1 MIHDQGEVA
10 LVLTVDDLRQE
21 PVHIEAY
28 TPLHPVDVSR
38 HQPLYHE
45 NIARHYLSGALLYN
59 VVDRSQCDKLSS
71 SYIASA
77 FPLSTT
83 KEPEN
88 HSEFYQAKGLLRR
101 RHFNNDFT
109 SSATR
114 KGKKRRKKP
123 PEGDTAGDTDSNTSK
138 PSVFGTS
145 KKYKP
150 VARKVKPV
158 ISTLPSEF
166 RIVRRI
172 TGDPLKDMPT
182 IQPRPPDFTPT
193 GRYTQER
200 MNKLNDLHA
209 DFLHPEELRLMHHF
223 MMEQNEG
230 FAWDDSERG
239 RFKPEFF
246 PPVEIP
252 TIAHEPWIQ
261 KNIPIP
267 PGIYKEVCEIIKTK
281 ISAGVYEPSNS
292 SYRSRWFCV
301 LKKDGRLRIVHSLEP
316 LNAVTIQHSG
326 VTPIPEHMAENF
338 ACRSCGGMFDLYV
351 GYDER
356 LLSENSRDLTTFQTP
371 FGAMRL
377 VTLPMGWTNSVPIF
391 HDDVTYILQPEIP
404 DWTIPYIDDVP
415 VKGPASR
422 YQDKDGNYETI
433 PENDGIRRFV
443 WEHFQNVNRIVQRMK
458 YCGGTFSGKKLTL
471 CSDKITVVGHLCT
484 YEGRLPDPSKVAAIV
499 NWGPCNSL
507 SEVRAFL
514 GTIGVVRIFVKNFA
528 YRAHALIILTKKNE
542 AFVFGKDQLDAMN
555 DLKQALLTCPALVP
569 LDYTSPAPVILAVD
583 SSNIAIGIFICQCD
597 KDNPRIRYYSRFDSI
612 TLNDRESRFS
622 QPKIEIYGLYRA
634 LRKLRLYLIG
644 VRNLVVE
651 VDARY
656 IKGML
661 QNPDIAPS
669 ASINR
674 WILAILTFHFKLVH
688 VPGTNHGPDGLS
700 RRPRQPDDEEVD
712 WEREENDFDDWVD
725 NLYGFMH
732 MINSPALALT
742 STDNDRTISTFAST
756 IRNCYVN
763 DFSAPT
769 PSVDYSAIPRTVA
782 AQLEEDKIAKV
793 IQFLDDLQRP
803 LGMKDEDY
811 AKFVRY
817 CMRFFVNDKK
827 LWRRHPTGAHK
838 LVVPMD
844 RRFAIMQG
852 CHDETGHKGFFA
864 TRALISERFWW
875 PHMHADVQWYVR
887 TCHLCQQRQLRQI
900 RIPPVVAS
908 PATVFAKIY
917 IDTMHLP
924 KSSGFQYIVQAR
936 CSLTHYPEFKAL
948 RRETGQTIGDW
959 IYQDIICRW
968 GALSEIVTDN
978 GTAFVSAVERLSK
991 KYHIN
996 HIRISGYNS
1005 RANGIVE
1012 RPHFD
1017 VRQSLFKAADGDESK
1032 WAAVHHSVFWAER
1045 VTVRRRLG
1053 ISPYFAVT
1061 GTQPLLPLDIVEA
1074 TYLLPPPTSVLSTT
1088 DLIARRAI
1096 ELQRRRHQIAKLHDK
1111 VYTARIEAARRFERD
1126 HPAVIK
1132 NFDFKRGDLVLAR
1145 NTAIEKSLNKKMRP
1159 RYIGPYIVVR
1169 RNRGGAYIL
1178 CELDG
1183 AVLDRPLAA
1192 FRLVPYFAREK
1203 ISLPQSALDTD
1214 DKRLEKMAQS
1224 QSHGDDDESDDEDEE
1239 LQDDGNSASD
1249 DDDNGDI
1256 SEDEEN

>member
-1 MIHDQGEVA
+1 LITDQGEVA
-10 LVLTVDDLRQE
+10 IILAVDDSRQE
-21 PVHIEAY
+21 PVYIEAY
-28 TPLHPVDVSR
+28 SPLHPVDTLR

-45 NIARHYLSGALLYN
+45 DIARHYLSGALLYN
-59 VVDRSQCDKLSS
+59 TVDRAQCDKLSI

-83 KEPEN
+83 TEPES
-88 HSEFYQAKGLLRR
+88 HSEFFQAKGLLRR
-101 RHFNNDFT
+101 HYDIDT
-109 SSATR
+109 T
-114 KGKKRRKKP
+114 KKKKRKKKRKP
-123 PEGDTAGDTDSNTSK
+123 DTTNDNDTPK
-138 PSVFGTS
+138 VSVAVT

-150 VARKVKPV
+150 VAKKVKPV
-158 ISTLPSEF
+158 ISALPSEF
-166 RIVRRI
+166 RIVRHI
-172 TGDPLKDMPT
+172 TGDPLKDMPI
-182 IQPRPPDFTPT
+182 IQPKPPDFTPT
-193 GRYTQER
+193 GRYTKER
-200 MNKLNDLHA
+200 MQKLDDLHA
-209 DFLHPEELRLMHHF
+209 DFLQPEELRLMHHF
-223 MMEQNEG
+223 MMEQNLG

-252 TIAHEPWIQ
+252 TIPHKPWVQ

-338 ACRSCGGMFDLYV
+338 ACRACGGMLDLYV

-356 LLSENSRDLTTFQTP
+356 LLSEQCRDLTTFQTP

-391 HDDVTYILQPEIP
+391 HDDVTHILQPEIP

-415 VKGPASR
+415 VKGPATR

-433 PENDGIRRFV
+433 PENNGIRRFV
-443 WEHFQNVNRIVQRMK
+443 WEHFQNINRIVQRMK
-458 YCGGTFSGKKLTL
+458 YAGGTFSGKKLTL

-484 YEGRLPDPSKVAAIV
+484 YEGRLPDPTRVAAIV

-528 YRAHALIILTKKNE
+528 HRAHALIILTKKNE
-542 AFVFGKDQLDAMN
+542 AFIFGKDQLDAMA
-555 DLKQALLTCPALVP
+555 DLKEALLSCPALVP
-569 LDYTSPAPVILAVD
+569 LDYTSPAAVILAVD
-583 SSNIAIGIFICQCD
+583 SSPIAIGIFICQCD
-597 KDNPRIRYYSRFDSI
+597 KDNPRIWNYSRFDSI

-622 QPKIEIYGLYRA
+622 QAKVEIYGLYRA
-634 LRKLRLYLIG
+634 FRKLRLYLIG

-700 RRPRQPDDEEVD
+700 RRPRQPDDSDID
-712 WEREENDFDDWVD
+712 WEKEENDFDDWID
-725 NLYGFMH
+725 NLYSFMH
-732 MINSPALALT
+732 MINSPAT
-742 STDNDRTISTFAST
+742 TCTDSIRPIATFSAT
-756 IRNCYVN
+756 IRSCYVN
-763 DFSAPT
+763 DFSVPAT
-769 PSVDYSAIPRTVA
+769 NTDYSSITRTMA
-782 AQLEEDKIAKV
+782 AQLEDDKIAKV

-803 LGMKDEDY
+803 LGMKDNEY

-817 CMRFFVNDKK
+817 CMRFFVNDKR

-838 LVVPMD
+838 LVVPID

-852 CHDETGHKGFFA
+852 CHDEIGHKGFFA
-864 TRALISERFWW
+864 TRALILERFWW
-875 PHMHADVQWYVR
+875 PHMHSDIQWYVR
-887 TCHLCQQRQLRQI
+887 TCYLCQQRQLRQI
-900 RIPPVVAS
+900 RIPPTVAS
-908 PATVFAKIY
+908 PATVFAKVY
-917 IDTMHLP
+917 IDTMHFT
-924 KSSGFQYIVQAR
+924 KSSGLNYIVQAR
-936 CSLTHYPEFKAL
+936 CSLTHYPEYRAL
-948 RRETGQTIGDW
+948 RRETGTTIGDW

-978 GTAFVSAVERLSK
+978 GTPFVSAVERLSK
-991 KYHIN
+991 KYRIN

-1005 RANGIVE
+1005 RANVIVE

-1032 WAAVHHSVFWAER
+1032 WASVHHSVFWAEH

-1053 ISPYFAVT
+1053 VSPYFAVT

-1074 TYLLPPPTSVLSTT
+1074 SYLLPPPTNVLSTT

-1096 ELQRRRHQIAKLHDK
+1096 ELQRRRQQISNLHTK
-1111 VYTARIEAARRFERD
+1111 VYSARIEAARRFERD
-1126 HPAVIK
+1126 HPSVIK

-1145 NTAIEKSLNKKMRP
+1145 NTAIEKSLNRKMRP
-1159 RYIGPYIVVR
+1159 RYIGPYIVIR
-1169 RNRGGAYIL
+1169 KNRGGAYII

-1183 AVLDRPLAA
+1183 AVLDRPIAA
-1192 FRLVPYFAREK
+1192 FRLVPYFARK
-1203 ISLPQSALDTD
+1203 RIPLPPSVLDAD
-1214 DKRLEKMAQS
+1214 EDRLNQMANS
-1224 QSHGDDDESDDEDEE
+1224 KSKGDDDESDDEDEE
-1239 LQDDGNSASD
+1239 FQGD
-1249 DDDNGDI
+1249 DDSGRNDGADDADV